1 MMLEDYVQIQL
12 ICGIISVAVEP
23 IVAGMNAIYFIFL
36 GGITA
41 FLPQIV

>member
-1 MMLEDYVQIQL
+1 MMLEDHVQIQVIYGML
-12 ICGIISVAVEP
+12 SVVVEA

-36 GGITA
+36 GGITV

>member
-1 MMLEDYVQIQL
+1 MMLEDYVQIQV
-12 ICGIISVAVEP
+12 ICGMLSVAVEP

-36 GGITA
+36 GGITV